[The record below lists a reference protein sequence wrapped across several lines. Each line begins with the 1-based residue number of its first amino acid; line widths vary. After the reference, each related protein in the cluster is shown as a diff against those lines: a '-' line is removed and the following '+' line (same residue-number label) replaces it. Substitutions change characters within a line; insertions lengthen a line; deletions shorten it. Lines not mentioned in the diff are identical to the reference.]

1 MSSFSFKHFSVEQ
14 SNSALKVGT
23 DAMVLG
29 AFIDAENANNSLD
42 IGSGTGVLSLMIAQ
56 KNPTIH
62 VTAIEIDELSCL
74 DCLRNFLNSPWN
86 NRLNLLN
93 SNFLTQNFSGTFDL
107 IFSNPPFYENSLI
120 NSDTRKAKAKHES
133 HLSFYLLF
141 EKVSKILSEI
151 GTFWIIMPYENAN
164 KWIENAS
171 EYSLYCIQ
179 KINIFAK
186 PNSMKRT
193 ILVFSKIKSEML
205 LSDFIIRNN
214 NNSYSDEYIQLTKD
228 FHSKVL

>member
-56 KNPTIH
+56 KNPTIN

-86 NRLNLLN
+86 N
-93 SNFLTQNFSGTFDL
+93 
-107 IFSNPPFYENSLI
+107 
-120 NSDTRKAKAKHES
+120 
-133 HLSFYLLF
+133 
-141 EKVSKILSEI
+141 
-151 GTFWIIMPYENAN
+151 
-164 KWIENAS
+164 
-171 EYSLYCIQ
+171 
-179 KINIFAK
+179 
-186 PNSMKRT
+186 
-193 ILVFSKIKSEML
+193 
-205 LSDFIIRNN
+205 
-214 NNSYSDEYIQLTKD
+214 
-228 FHSKVL
+228 

>member
-171 EYSLYCIQ
+171 EYRLYCIQ

-214 NNSYSDEYIQLTKD
+214 DNSYSDHYIQLTKE

>member
-56 KNPTIH
+56 KNPTIN

-86 NRLNLLN
+86 NRLSLLN
-93 SNFLTQNFSGTFDL
+93 SNFLTENFSGAFDL

-171 EYSLYCIQ
+171 EYRLYCIQ

-214 NNSYSDEYIQLTKD
+214 DNSYSDDYIQLTKE

>member
-29 AFIDAENANNSLD
+29 AFIDTENANNSLD

-86 NRLNLLN
+86 NRLSLLN
-93 SNFLTQNFSGTFDL
+93 SNFLTENFSGAFDL

-151 GTFWIIMPYENAN
+151 GNFWIIMPCENAN

-171 EYSLYCIQ
+171 EYRLYCIQ

-214 NNSYSDEYIQLTKD
+214 DNSYSDDYIQLTKE

>member
-1 MSSFSFKHFSVEQ
+1 
-14 SNSALKVGT
+14 
-23 DAMVLG
+23 
-29 AFIDAENANNSLD
+29 
-42 IGSGTGVLSLMIAQ
+42 
-56 KNPTIH
+56 
-62 VTAIEIDELSCL
+62 
-74 DCLRNFLNSPWN
+74 
-86 NRLNLLN
+86 
-93 SNFLTQNFSGTFDL
+93 L

-141 EKVSKILSEI
+141 EKVSNILSEI

-164 KWIENAS
+164 KWIENAA
-171 EYSLYCIQ
+171 EYRLYCIQ

-214 NNSYSDEYIQLTKD
+214 DNSYSDDYIQLTKE